1 MLLLFIVGI
10 SAYAFGPEPESTCSV
25 VEYDQTISG
34 EAQFR
39 STEFTCVKGN
49 GDFLS
54 YGFDN
59 TADADCMVEL
69 YKKGLIWDTKV
80 SSMTVRPHDPGGK
93 TEVIRNPS
101 DSTFY
106 FVLYLYLVLTAV
118 VWLVCIKAHGVIS
131 YSTQAVK
138 AVSAYKPQAVKSL
151 KDFRALHSEPVN
163 HFLIY
168 SPSLCGNT

>member
-10 SAYAFGPEPESTCSV
+10 SAYAFGPGPESTCSV

-59 TADADCMVEL
+59 TAGADCMVEL

-80 SSMTVRPHDPGGK
+80 SSYCDLGAGFIFILEQKKIGR
-93 TEVIRNPS
+93 I
-101 DSTFY
+101 
-106 FVLYLYLVLTAV
+106 LL
-118 VWLVCIKAHGVIS
+118 WLVPFYI
-131 YSTQAVK
+131 AVTK
-138 AVSAYKPQAVKSL
+138 CTILTKNIVL
-151 KDFRALHSEPVN
+151 E
-163 HFLIY
+163 
-168 SPSLCGNT
+168 

>member
-1 MLLLFIVGI
+1 MKKLLCICLSMLLLFIVGI

-93 TEVIRNPS
+93 QKLLGTLQTAHFTLSSMLRMGEPS
-101 DSTFY
+101 
-106 FVLYLYLVLTAV
+106 VGI
-118 VWLVCIKAHGVIS
+118 CRHIS
-131 YSTQAVK
+131 ET
-138 AVSAYKPQAVKSL
+138 
-151 KDFRALHSEPVN
+151 VN
-163 HFLIY
+163 IHL
-168 SPSLCGNT
+168 SS

>member
-1 MLLLFIVGI
+1 MDCGWGSG
-10 SAYAFGPEPESTCSV
+10 SAGGSV

-59 TADADCMVEL
+59 TAGADCMVEL

-106 FVLYLYLVLTAV
+106 FVLYAADGGTICGHL
-118 VWLVCIKAHGVIS
+118 
-131 YSTQAVK
+131 QA
-138 AVSAYKPQAVKSL
+138 YQ
-151 KDFRALHSEPVN
+151 
-163 HFLIY
+163 
-168 SPSLCGNT
+168 

>member
-1 MLLLFIVGI
+1 MKKLLCICLSMLLLFIVGI

-80 SSMTVRPHDPGGK
+80 SSMTVRSHDPGGK

-106 FVLYLYLVLTAV
+106 FVLYAADGGTICGHL
-118 VWLVCIKAHGVIS
+118 
-131 YSTQAVK
+131 QA
-138 AVSAYKPQAVKSL
+138 YQ
-151 KDFRALHSEPVN
+151 
-163 HFLIY
+163 
-168 SPSLCGNT
+168 

>member
-1 MLLLFIVGI
+1 MKKLLCICLSMLLLFIVGI
-10 SAYAFGPEPESTCSV
+10 SAYAFGPGPESTCSV

-59 TADADCMVEL
+59 TAGADCMVEH

-106 FVLYLYLVLTAV
+106 FVLYAADGGTICGHL
-118 VWLVCIKAHGVIS
+118 
-131 YSTQAVK
+131 QA
-138 AVSAYKPQAVKSL
+138 YQ
-151 KDFRALHSEPVN
+151 
-163 HFLIY
+163 
-168 SPSLCGNT
+168 

>member
-1 MLLLFIVGI
+1 MKKLLCICLSMLLLFIVGI

-93 TEVIRNPS
+93 TEVIRNLLP
-101 DSTFY
+101 Y
-106 FVLYLYLVLTAV
+106 
-118 VWLVCIKAHGVIS
+118 H
-131 YSTQAVK
+131 
-138 AVSAYKPQAVKSL
+138 
-151 KDFRALHSEPVN
+151 RR
-163 HFLIY
+163 
-168 SPSLCGNT
+168 

>member
-1 MLLLFIVGI
+1 MKKLLCICLSMLLLFIVGI

-69 YKKGLIWDTKV
+69 YKKGLIWDTKQKLLGTLQTAHFTL
-80 SSMTVRPHDPGGK
+80 SSMLRMGEPSVGICRHISETVNIHL
-93 TEVIRNPS
+93 S
-101 DSTFY
+101 S
-106 FVLYLYLVLTAV
+106 
-118 VWLVCIKAHGVIS
+118 
-131 YSTQAVK
+131 
-138 AVSAYKPQAVKSL
+138 
-151 KDFRALHSEPVN
+151 
-163 HFLIY
+163 
-168 SPSLCGNT
+168 

>member
-1 MLLLFIVGI
+1 MKKLLCICLSMLLLFIVGI
-10 SAYAFGPEPESTCSV
+10 SAYAFGPE
-25 VEYDQTISG
+25 

-106 FVLYLYLVLTAV
+106 FVLYAADGGTICGHL
-118 VWLVCIKAHGVIS
+118 
-131 YSTQAVK
+131 QA
-138 AVSAYKPQAVKSL
+138 YQ
-151 KDFRALHSEPVN
+151 
-163 HFLIY
+163 
-168 SPSLCGNT
+168 

>member
-1 MLLLFIVGI
+1 MKKLLCICLSMLLLFIVGI

-101 DSTFY
+101 DSTFTLSSMLRMGEPS
-106 FVLYLYLVLTAV
+106 VGI
-118 VWLVCIKAHGVIS
+118 CRHIS
-131 YSTQAVK
+131 ET
-138 AVSAYKPQAVKSL
+138 
-151 KDFRALHSEPVN
+151 VN
-163 HFLIY
+163 IHL
-168 SPSLCGNT
+168 SS

>member
-1 MLLLFIVGI
+1 MKKLLCICLSMLLLFIVGI

-69 YKKGLIWDTKV
+69 YKK
-80 SSMTVRPHDPGGK
+80 
-93 TEVIRNPS
+93 
-101 DSTFY
+101 
-106 FVLYLYLVLTAV
+106 VLS
-118 VWLVCIKAHGVIS
+118 G
-131 YSTQAVK
+131 TQ
-138 AVSAYKPQAVKSL
+138 
-151 KDFRALHSEPVN
+151 R
-163 HFLIY
+163 
-168 SPSLCGNT
+168 

>member
-59 TADADCMVEL
+59 TAGADCMVEL
-69 YKKGLIWDTKV
+69 YKKGLIWDTK
-80 SSMTVRPHDPGGK
+80 
-93 TEVIRNPS
+93 
-101 DSTFY
+101 
-106 FVLYLYLVLTAV
+106 
-118 VWLVCIKAHGVIS
+118 
-131 YSTQAVK
+131 
-138 AVSAYKPQAVKSL
+138 AVSYTHLFIAAEDTRVTVKLLNHLGLKKPMVSYYRHNTGTCLLYTSQT
-151 KDFRALHSEPVN
+151 VN
-163 HFLIY
+163 MV
-168 SPSLCGNT
+168 